1 MNGFQRKKAF
11 VVTIDGPAGSG
22 KSTVAKRAALETGLR
37 YLDTG
42 KLYRAIALYLS
53 RQSIPPSESESLK
66 GILSRLSL
74 KLEDDVVIVCG
85 QNVTNEIHTPAIDS
99 IVSLYAA
106 LPSVRERLLDLQRMQ
121 AEAPGLVADGRDMG
135 SVVFPDADLKIYL
148 TADSRERARRRYL
161 EQSSKGDDISM
172 EKALSIVLSRD
183 ETDSHRTIAPL
194 VIPEGAVVLDTTGTP
209 PEEVID
215 EVVRLMKEI
224 SRRES
229 EEDLADVR

>member
-1 MNGFQRKKAF
+1 MKGCRGEKAF

-22 KSTVAKRAALETGLR
+22 KSTVAKRAAVETGLR

-53 RQSIPPSESESLK
+53 RQSIPPFESENLK
-66 GILSRLSL
+66 ATLANLSL
-74 KLEDDVVIVCG
+74 KIEDDSVLVSG
-85 QNVTNEIHTPAIDS
+85 QDVTDELHTPAIDS

-161 EQSSKGDDISM
+161 EQTAKGDQITM
-172 EKALSIVLSRD
+172 EQALSIVLSRD
-183 ETDSHRTIAPL
+183 ETDSKRALAPL
-194 VIPEGAVVLDTTGTP
+194 VIPEGAVILDTTGRLP
-209 PEEVID
+209 REVLD
-215 EVVRLMKEI
+215 EIVRLMKEI
-224 SRRES
+224 WRGDA
-229 EEDLADVR
+229 EEDLADVL